1 MGASSTRA
9 VYEHFL
15 TQQEAQQ
22 LLFIHRALAV
32 NGYRPH
38 VRSLALFDLVLAEP
52 RLLPP
57 LVRCWATNH
66 ECAAHGQTSSAI
78 HSSQHARN
86 TIRKQCT
93 PVLCYHQQQLDLSC
107 V

>member
-38 VRSLALFDLVLAEP
+38 VRSLTLFDLVLAEP

-57 LVRCWATNH
+57 LVRCWAPNH
-66 ECAAHGQTSSAI
+66 KRSAHGQTTSATHSVNTHVAAYASNVQQGFAMIIISGSS
-78 HSSQHARN
+78 
-86 TIRKQCT
+86 
-93 PVLCYHQQQLDLSC
+93 
-107 V
+107 